1 MSKTKFQKGLWEMPN
16 AAKDPVSYRLA
27 SIAYPAGKDNRW
39 QQYAEITLD
48 KQTTNI
54 LQTKMVLRNLKTP
67 DGETKVFDDTPV
79 DDFPNGLSFD
89 RPYAG
94 HSLKAVYILNPYNFF
109 SIYIK
114 LIISLD
120 IAKPPSKKAEKLSDA
135 EIEKLRIPPKEF
147 KAKSASEDNWIG
159 NAAIM

>member
-67 DGETKVFDDTPV
+67 DGETTVSRELTKYPDIR
-79 DDFPNGLSFD
+79 LSFD